1 MLAAVVL
8 VPSSP
13 AADRAVRVVTIHY
26 RAHDGVARR
35 AFVLMPTWYRP
46 GRNKPLPLIVSP
58 HGRGVTA
65 RANLA
70 LWGALP
76 ARGPF
81 IVISPEG
88 EGRKLR
94 LYSWGSAGQ
103 IEDLAHMPVILHR
116 TLPWV
121 HVDQHRIYAFGGSM
135 GAQETLLLLARHPHL
150 LAGAAAFDG
159 VSDFARQ
166 YRSFPKL
173 PCNAKCRH
181 RGGPL
186 GRRLQK
192 MARKE
197 IGGSP
202 KTRPLAYEKRS
213 PMTYARRIATSCV
226 PLQLWWSVKDRI
238 VVDQKQQTGALYRA
252 LHRLEPGA
260 PIWAFVGTWRH
271 SAEMRASTRLPAAL
285 AFFGLIPPVKH
296 PTSELHAK
304 LPPNP
309 KRCVDTK
316 NA

>member
-1 MLAAVVL
+1 VL

-13 AADRAVRVVTIHY
+13 AAKRAVRVVTIHY

-35 AFVLMPTWYRP
+35 AFVLMPAWYRP
-46 GRNKPLPLIVSP
+46 GRNKPLPLIVTP

-65 RANLA
+65 RVNAS

-103 IEDLAHMPVILHR
+103 VEDLARMPVILHR

-135 GAQETLLLLARHPHL
+135 GGQETLLLLARHPHL
-150 LAGAAAFDG
+150 LAGAAAFDA

-166 YRSFPKL
+166 YRIFPQV
-173 PCNAKCRH
+173 PCNAACRH

-192 MARKE
+192 LARKE

-202 KTRPLAYEKRS
+202 KSRPLSYETRS

-238 VVDQKQQTGALYRA
+238 VVDQKQQTGAFYRE
-252 LHRLEPGA
+252 LVRLNPGA
-260 PIWAFVGTWRH
+260 PVSAFVGTWRH
-271 SAEMRASTRLPAAL
+271 SAEMHANARLPAAL
-285 AFFGLIPPVKH
+285 AAFGLIPPVKH
-296 PTSELHAK
+296 ATSGLHATF
-304 LPPNP
+304 PPNA
-309 KRCVDTK
+309 KRCVDVRS
-316 NA
+316 A